1 MQSFM
6 QTTCKY
12 ADRMKTIQIRNVPD
26 ELHRTLKVRAAQE
39 GVSLSDLALAE
50 LRRTAERPSRTELLD
65 RISGRSIKPTR
76 QTPTAALRA
85 ERDQR

>member
-1 MQSFM
+1 
-6 QTTCKY
+6 
-12 ADRMKTIQIRNVPD
+12 MKTIQIRNVPD

-50 LRRTAERPSRTELLD
+50 LRRTAERPSRAELLD
-65 RISGRSIKPTR
+65 RISGRSIKSSR